1 MKQKS
6 QNAPLEVYR
15 HSASHI
21 LAYAVKELYPD
32 VKLGIGPS
40 IEDGFYYDFDTSHR
54 FIPED
59 LPEIEKK
66 MQEIIKKDYPFVRK
80 EISQKEAIETFKK
93 QGEKYKVELLEEI
106 KDEKVSLYESGNF
119 VDLCRGPHVES
130 TGKIKSVKL
139 LRISGAYWRGS
150 EKNPMLQRI
159 YGTAFYSDKEL
170 KEYLKNLEEAEK
182 RDHRKLGKE
191 LDLFSTNNQIGTGLI
206 LWHPKGALI
215 RSILE
220 DYWRQSH
227 KTSGYEFVFTPHI
240 GNASLWK
247 TSGHLQ
253 WYKDGMYSPIEID
266 EVQYY
271 IKPMNCPFHMMI
283 YKNDVRSYRELPI
296 RYAELG
302 TVYRYERTGVLHG
315 LSRVR
320 GFTQDDA
327 HIFCAPEQIVE
338 EITRTLKFCLSFMK
352 VFNLPAPSMELSVR
366 DAANS
371 DKYAGSGENWEKAEE
386 ALVTAMKSQGL
397 SYKRMEGEA
406 VFYGPKIDM
415 KYYDALGR
423 AWQGSTIQ
431 FDFNMPERFDLSYV
445 TKDGKQERPYMIHRA
460 LYGSLERFFALL
472 IEHYGGAF
480 PLWLSPIQVKILP
493 ISEDN
498 LPYAETIYSK
508 LKDAEIR
515 VELNSKN
522 DTLGYKIREAEKA
535 KVPYIIVLGKN
546 EQNEKVISVR
556 KRKALNR
563 SATKSIADDSA
574 LKGYQE
580 KVDINDFIAKI
591 KKEIENYK

>member
-1 MKQKS
+1 MKQNP

-15 HSASHI
+15 HSASHV

-32 VKLGIGPS
+32 VKFGIGPA
-40 IEDGFYYDFDTSHR
+40 IADGFYYDFDLSHR
-54 FIPED
+54 FVPED
-59 LPEIEKK
+59 LANIEKK
-66 MQEIIKKDYPFVRK
+66 MKGIIKKDSPFVRK
-80 EISQKEAIETFKK
+80 EVSKKEAVKIFKVK
-93 QGEKYKVELLEEI
+93 GEKYKLELLDEI
-106 KDEKVSLYESGNF
+106 KDEKISLYESGDF

-130 TGKIKSVKL
+130 TGKIKAFKL

-159 YGTAFYSDKEL
+159 YGTAFYNDKEL

-191 LDLFSTNNQIGTGLI
+191 LDLFSTNNQVGTGLI

-215 RSILE
+215 RSIME

-227 KTSGYEFVFTPHI
+227 REGGYEFVFTPHI

-253 WYKDGMYSPIEID
+253 WYQDSMYSPIEID

-271 IKPMNCPFHMMI
+271 MKPMNCPFHMMI
-283 YKNDVRSYRELPI
+283 YKNKVRSYRELPI
-296 RYAELG
+296 RFAELG

-327 HIFCAPEQIVE
+327 HIFCSPDQIVE

-366 DAANS
+366 DPDNTE
-371 DKYAGSGENWEKAEE
+371 KYAGSDENWKKAEE
-386 ALVTAMKSQGL
+386 ALVTALKSQGL
-397 SYKRMEGEA
+397 EYKRMEGEA

-445 TKDGKQERPYMIHRA
+445 SKDGKQERPYMIHRA

-493 ISEDN
+493 ISDDN
-498 LPYAETIYSK
+498 LPYAGTIYTK
-508 LKDAEIR
+508 LKDAGIR
-515 VELNSKN
+515 VDLNSKN
-522 DTLGYKIREAEKA
+522 DTLGYKIREAEKE
-535 KVPYIIVLGKN
+535 KTPYIIVLGKN
-546 EQNEKVISVR
+546 EEKEKTLSVR
-556 KRKALNR
+556 KRKAR
-563 SATKSIADDSA
+563 EPAPTICRDDSGK
-574 LKGYQE
+574 KGYQE
-580 KVDINDFIAKI
+580 KVGIEDFIENI

>member
-1 MKQKS
+1 MKQNP
-6 QNAPLEVYR
+6 QNVPLEVYR

-21 LAYAVKELYPD
+21 LACAVKELYSD
-32 VKLGIGPS
+32 VKLAIGPA

-54 FIPED
+54 FVPED
-59 LPEIEKK
+59 LVKIEKK
-66 MQEIIKKDYPFVRK
+66 MQEIINKDEPFVRE
-80 EISQKEAIETFKK
+80 EISKKEAVKIFKEK
-93 QGEKYKVELLEEI
+93 AEKYKVELLEEI
-106 KDEKVSLYESGNF
+106 KDKKVSLYKSGDF

-130 TGKIKSVKL
+130 TGKIKAFKL

-159 YGTAFYSDKEL
+159 YGTAFYNDKEL
-170 KEYLKNLEEAEK
+170 KDYLNKLEEAEK

-191 LDLFSTNNQIGTGLI
+191 LDLFSTNTEVGTGLI

-215 RSILE
+215 RSIME

-227 KTSGYEFVFTPHI
+227 KKGGYEFVFTPHI
-240 GNASLWK
+240 GKASLWQ

-271 IKPMNCPFHMMI
+271 MKPMNCPFHMMI
-283 YKNDVRSYRELPI
+283 YKNSVRSYRELPV
-296 RYAELG
+296 RFAELG

-327 HIFCAPEQIVE
+327 HIFCSPEQVVE
-338 EITRTLKFCLSFMK
+338 EITRTLKFCLSFIK
-352 VFNLPAPSMELSVR
+352 AFNLPAPSMELSVR
-366 DAANS
+366 DPSNP
-371 DKYAGSGENWEKAEE
+371 DKYAGSDENWQKAEE
-386 ALVTAMKSQGL
+386 ALIAALKSQGL
-397 SYKRMEGEA
+397 TYKRMEGEA

-431 FDFNMPERFDLSYV
+431 FDFNMPEKFDLSYV
-445 TKDGKQERPYMIHRA
+445 SKEGKQERPYMIHRA

-480 PLWLSPIQVKILP
+480 PLWLSPVQVKILP

-498 LPYAETIYSK
+498 LPYAEEIYSK
-508 LKDAEIR
+508 MKEADIR

-522 DTLGYKIREAEKA
+522 DTLGYKIRESEKE
-535 KVPYIIVLGKN
+535 KTPYIIVLGKN
-546 EQNEKVISVR
+546 EEKEKTISVR
-556 KRKALNR
+556 KRKEGD
-563 SATKSIADDSA
+563 KGKIAV
-574 LKGYQE
+574 E
-580 KVDINDFIAKI
+580 EFIENI

>member
-6 QNAPLEVYR
+6 GNAPIEVYR
-15 HSASHI
+15 HSVSHI
-21 LAYAVKELYPD
+21 LASAVKELYPD

-40 IEDGFYYDFDTSHR
+40 IEDGFYYDFDLSHR
-54 FIPED
+54 FVPED
-59 LPEIEKK
+59 LEKIEKK
-66 MQEIIKKDYPFVRK
+66 MQEIVKKDYPFVKK
-80 EISQKEAIETFKK
+80 EISKEEAIKTFKK
-93 QGEKYKVELLEEI
+93 QGEKYKVELLQEI

-119 VDLCRGPHVES
+119 TDLCRGPHVES
-130 TGKIKSVKL
+130 TGKIKAFKL

-191 LDLFSTNNQIGTGLI
+191 LDLFSTNNQVGTGLI

-227 KTSGYEFVFTPHI
+227 RQSGYQFVFTPHI
-240 GNASLWK
+240 GNASLWQK
-247 TSGHLQ
+247 SGHSQ
-253 WYKDGMYSPIEID
+253 WYQDSMYSPIEID
-266 EVQYY
+266 EVKYY

-283 YKNDVRSYRELPI
+283 YKNDVRSYRELPM
-296 RYAELG
+296 RFAELG

-352 VFNLPAPSMELSVR
+352 VFNLPAPSLELSVR
-366 DAANS
+366 DSANS
-371 DKYAGSGENWEKAEE
+371 DKYAGSDENWKKAEE
-386 ALVTAMKSQGL
+386 ALVNAMKSQGL

-445 TKDGKQERPYMIHRA
+445 TKDGRQERPYMIHRA

-480 PLWLSPIQVKILP
+480 PVWLSPVQVKILP

-498 LPYAETIYSK
+498 LPYAETIYAK

-522 DTLGYKIREAEKA
+522 DTLGYKIREAEKE

-546 EQNEKVISVR
+546 EEKDKVLSVR
-556 KRKALNR
+556 KRKEGDQG
-563 SATKSIADDSA
+563 KI
-574 LKGYQE
+574 GIE
-580 KVDINDFIAKI
+580 EFIEKI
-591 KKEIENYK
+591 KKEIENYR

>member
-1 MKQKS
+1 MEQKP
-6 QNAPLEVYR
+6 QNSSIETYR
-15 HSASHI
+15 HSTSHI
-21 LAYAVKELYPD
+21 LAHAVKELYPD
-32 VKLGIGPS
+32 VKLGIGPA
-40 IEDGFYYDFDTSHR
+40 IEDGFYYDFDLSHR
-54 FIPED
+54 FVPED

-66 MQEIIKKDYPFVRK
+66 MQEIINKDEPFVRK
-80 EISQKEAIETFKK
+80 EISKDEAVKIFKTK
-93 QGEKYKVELLEEI
+93 GEKYKVELLEGIED
-106 KDEKVSLYESGNF
+106 KKVFLYYSGNF
-119 VDLCRGPHVES
+119 FDLCKGPHVES
-130 TGKIKSVKL
+130 TGKIKAFKL

-159 YGTAFYSDKEL
+159 YGTAFYNDKEL
-170 KEYLKNLEEAEK
+170 KEYLKKLEEADK

-191 LDLFSTNNQIGTGLI
+191 LDLFSTNADVGTGLI

-215 RSILE
+215 RSIME
-220 DYWRQSH
+220 DYWRGSH
-227 KTSGYEFVFTPHI
+227 RKGGYEFVFTPHI
-240 GNASLWK
+240 GKASLWQ

-271 IKPMNCPFHMMI
+271 MKPMNCPFHMMI
-283 YKNDVRSYRELPI
+283 YKNSIHSYRDLPL
-296 RYAELG
+296 RFAELG

-327 HIFCAPEQIVE
+327 HIFCSPEQIIE
-338 EITRTLKFCLSFMK
+338 EITRTLKFCLSFIK
-352 VFNLPAPSMELSVR
+352 AFNLPAPSMELSVR
-366 DAANS
+366 DPS
-371 DKYAGSGENWEKAEE
+371 TPDKYAGSDENWKKAEE
-386 ALVTAMKSQGL
+386 ALITALDSQGL

-431 FDFNMPERFDLSYV
+431 FDFNLPERFDLYYV
-445 TKDGKQERPYMIHRA
+445 SKDGKQERPYMIHRA

-480 PLWLSPIQVKILP
+480 PLWLSPVQVKILP

-498 LPYAETIYSK
+498 LPYAETLYLK

-522 DTLGYKIREAEKA
+522 DTLGYKIREAEKE
-535 KVPYIIVLGKN
+535 KIPYIIVLGKN
-546 EQNEKVISVR
+546 EEKEKTLSVR
-556 KRKALNR
+556 KRKEG
-563 SATKSIADDSA
+563 D
-574 LKGYQE
+574 KG
-580 KVDINDFIAKI
+580 KINIEQFIDNI
-591 KKEIENYK
+591 KKEIENYT